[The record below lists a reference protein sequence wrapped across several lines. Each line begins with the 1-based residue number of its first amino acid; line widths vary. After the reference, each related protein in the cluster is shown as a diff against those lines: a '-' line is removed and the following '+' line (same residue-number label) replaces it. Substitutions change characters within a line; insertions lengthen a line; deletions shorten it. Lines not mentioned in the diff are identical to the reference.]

1 MLMFIQLLPLGTNP
15 MQTSPEASL
24 PHHTVKPRPGLGP
37 EDPSWD
43 ICPFLATFWSPTARR
58 KPQISLLLLAIGLN
72 DLTKKELD
80 LQQQQLQKG
89 SQSQHFGCIL
99 PIA

>member
-43 ICPFLATFWSPTARR
+43 ICPFLATF
-58 KPQISLLLLAIGLN
+58 
-72 DLTKKELD
+72 
-80 LQQQQLQKG
+80 
-89 SQSQHFGCIL
+89 
-99 PIA
+99 